1 MSLNDEIDEQD
12 DVIAQLGELPPR
24 DIDPWRAEK
33 IRRRSHEALKRAAA
47 LNSRPWRARAVR
59 VYDRVLEPAFVCGV
73 SAVYLAWA
81 ISAVSSIL
89 VQ

>member
-1 MSLNDEIDEQD
+1 MSLRDETD
-12 DVIAQLGELPPR
+12 DKGDTIARLGELPPR

-47 LNSRPWRARAVR
+47 LNSRPWLATTARI
-59 VYDRVLEPAFVCGV
+59 YNRVLEPAFVCGV

-89 VQ
+89 GY